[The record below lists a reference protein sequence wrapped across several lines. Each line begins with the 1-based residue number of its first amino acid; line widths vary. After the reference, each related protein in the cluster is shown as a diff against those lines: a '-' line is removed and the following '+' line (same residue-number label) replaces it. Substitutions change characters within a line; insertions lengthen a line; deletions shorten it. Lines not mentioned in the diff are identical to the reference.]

1 MANGSDKAGA
11 TQVSYKSLPPLDPD
25 VNEVMKTEF
34 GISIWLSV
42 VYFIF
47 ILSVPILNWTA
58 PALMK
63 TRVWGGMSL
72 TWLLT
77 SIVAMGMA
85 VLIAWLHVKIY
96 QSKFGS
102 DIDHPSASERKGAYH

>member
-11 TQVSYKSLPPLDPD
+11 TKINIKDLPALDSEISLI
-25 VNEVMKTEF
+25 MKTEF
-34 GISIWLSV
+34 GISFWLSV

-58 PALMK
+58 PALMR

-72 TWLLT
+72 TWFLT
-77 SIVAMGMA
+77 SIVAMVLA
-85 VLIAWLHVKIY
+85 VVFAALHVKIY
-96 QSKFGS
+96 QNKFGS
-102 DIDHPSASERKGAYH
+102 EIDHPSASGGKGAAH